1 MADEDKLLEHLKWV
15 TSELRLARRRLT
27 ELENEDAEPIAIV
40 GMACRFP
47 GGVASPEDLWELV
60 AGGVDATGT
69 FPDDRGWDLDGLY
82 DPDPDHPGTTY
93 SNRGGFLRDAGL
105 FDPTLFG
112 ISPREALAMD
122 PQQRLLLEVTWEV
135 FERAGIDAASVRG
148 SRTGVF
154 VGTAGQDYTSV
165 LRQLPEGTEGYVL
178 TGTAASVMSGR
189 LAYSFGLEGPAVTI
203 DTACSSSLV
212 ALHLAGQALRDG
224 ECSLAVAGGVTVL
237 ATPGA
242 FVEFSRQRGLAS
254 DGRCKAFSADADG
267 TGWSEGVAMLLVE
280 KLSDA
285 RRNGHPVLAV
295 IRGSAV
301 NQDGASSGLTAPNG
315 PSQQRVI
322 RQALENARLSPSD
335 VDVVEAHG
343 TGTRLGDPIEAQ
355 ALLAT
360 YGQGRSADRPLW
372 LGSLKSNIGHPQ
384 AAAGAGGVIKMV
396 MAMRHGVL
404 PPTLHVAQP
413 SPHIDWSTGAV
424 SLLDEA
430 RPWTGGDHVRRAAVS
445 SFGMSGTNAHLILE
459 QAPAPDA
466 AADEAAP
473 SRRPVV
479 APVLLSAAQPAALSA
494 QADRLARWLGDD
506 EEPRP
511 LDVAWSSVVSRSTLD
526 RRAVVLAE
534 DRAGLLAGL
543 ESLAAGAP
551 SGTVV
556 TGQAGD
562 RGPLAVL
569 FSGQGAQRAG
579 MGRELYAEFPVF
591 AAALDEACGHLD
603 RVLPR
608 PLKEVLFAAEGS
620 AEAELLDQTAFTQA
634 GLFAVEVALFRLVE
648 SFGVV
653 PDFVGGH
660 SIGEVAAAHVAG
672 VLSLQ
677 DACLLVAA
685 RGRLMQ
691 ALPDGG
697 GMLAVAADEAAV
709 VESIA
714 GLTDRV
720 GVAAVNGPASVVVS
734 GAVDALDELERA
746 WRDRGVRTR
755 RLTVSHAFHSP
766 LMEPVLERFR
776 GIVERLDFA
785 APALPIVS
793 NLTGALADADEIRTA
808 DYWVRHVREAVR
820 YADGIAAL
828 RDAGVDT
835 FLEVG
840 PQSVLTAMTADAL
853 PDDDVLTV
861 AAQRRDRPQAQALLA
876 ALAELHVHGVPVA
889 WQEWFADTGARR
901 VELPTYAF
909 QRERFWP
916 EVVPW
921 RVGDVSGAGL
931 GVAGHPLL
939 GAAVRLAGDDEV
951 VLTGRLSASTHPWLA
966 DHVVG
971 GAVVVPGTALVELAV
986 RAGDEVGASRVREL
1000 TVAAPLVLPESG
1012 AVRVQV
1018 RVGAADDSAVRS
1030 VSVYSQPEDDDDS
1043 EWTRHADGV
1052 LEPVSAD
1059 EPVVG
1064 AWPPAGA
1071 TEVDLT
1077 GWYPALAEHGL
1088 SYGPVFQGVR
1098 RAWTADGAAYAEVAL
1113 PDGAAG
1119 DAGAFGV
1126 HPALLDAALH
1136 PVALLLAAEP
1146 AGGPR
1151 VPFAFEGV
1159 QVHASGA
1166 RTLRVRLTRDGSGVR
1181 LVACDG
1187 SGAPVVSVDSLVLR
1201 EMTATATRSGAA
1213 RSLYE
1218 VAWQAEQ
1225 IDGVDDL
1232 PGWAALGRPATDAL
1246 PQVPV
1251 FADVAALAAGGAT
1264 ARQVLLTVPAGEPGV
1279 AVPEAVRTV
1288 TGGVLDVLRSWLA
1301 AEPLADTRLV
1311 VVTRGAVAAGDDDQ
1325 VTDLAAAAV
1334 WGLLRSAQSE
1344 HPGRIVLADVEGEL
1358 TPATLA
1364 VLAGAAVDPSVSGG
1378 QLAVRGERTLVPRL
1392 ARPVGD
1398 ELTPPSGPWH
1408 LAPVT
1413 PGTLD
1418 GIGPVRATP
1427 VALDAGQVRVAVR
1440 AAGVNFRDV
1449 LIGLG
1454 MYPDPAA
1461 VMGSEGAG
1469 VVVEVGPGV
1478 TDLAPGDRVMGM
1490 FELGFSPQ
1498 AVAHRQRIA
1507 KMPAGWSFTQAASV
1521 PLVFL
1526 TAYYALR
1533 DLAGLRSGESVLIHN
1548 GAGGVGMAAIQLAQ
1562 HLGATVHATAS
1573 PGKWGVLRGLGV
1585 AGERIASSRTTEF
1598 EQVFGAATGGAGV
1611 DVVLDALAGEFV
1623 DASLR
1628 LLPRGGRFVEMGKA
1642 DVRDPETVATDH
1654 PGVTYRAFDLN
1665 EAGSTRIGEMLT
1677 EILDLFARGALRPLP
1692 VRAWDVRQAR
1702 QALRYVSQARHVGK
1716 VVLRVP
1722 APADPDGTVLLTGA
1736 AGTLAGV
1743 LARHL
1748 VATGQARRL
1757 LLASRRAPGRDDAYA
1772 TLVRELTDAGADVT
1786 AVAVD
1791 VSDPAQ
1797 VTELVGGIDP
1807 AHPLTAVV
1815 HTAGVIAD
1823 ATIGSLDESALRTV
1837 LAPKVDA
1844 GWALHEA
1851 TAHLDLSAFV
1861 LFSSVAATLG
1871 SPGQGNYA
1879 AANAF
1884 LDALAQHRRQQG
1896 LPGTSLA
1903 WGMWATDSTMTVHL
1917 DGDDQQRLRR
1927 VGMSRLSPAEGAE
1940 LFDAALPAVQPVV
1953 VAARLHVTGEASG
1966 VPPLMRHLLRGG
1978 GRRRA
1983 ATDRP
1988 SAGASWRERLDGLS
2002 EADARQALVDLVCG
2016 QAATVLGHASAQAVP
2031 AARAFKDL
2039 GFDSLTSVELRNRLG
2054 AATGLRLTAT
2064 LAFDHPTPARLA
2076 EHLFAQLGRATGAG
2090 TAVRTVVTADAD
2102 EPIAIIGMACRYP
2115 GGVATPEQLW
2125 QLVSSGSDAIGGFP
2139 TDRGWDLDRLYGTD
2153 GDQAGGTVTDQGGF
2167 LYDAADFDA
2176 GFFNISPREAL
2187 AMDPQQRLLLET
2199 AWESFEYARIDP
2211 AALGGTATG
2220 VFIGAASSGYA
2231 TSGRDD
2237 LDGLE
2242 GHLLT
2247 GTAGSVASGRVA
2259 YMFGLEGPAV
2269 TVDTACSSSLVALHL
2284 AAQALRG
2291 GECDMAL
2298 AGGVALMAQPG
2309 MFSEFSRQGGLAP
2322 DGRCKAFA
2330 AGADG
2335 TGWSEGV
2342 GMLLVERLSDA
2353 RRNGHRVLAVLRG
2366 SAINQDGASNGLT
2379 APNGP
2384 SQQRVI
2390 RQALE
2395 NARLNPADVD
2405 AVEAHGTGTVLG
2417 DPIEAQAVLATYGQD
2432 RADAEPLWLGSIK
2445 SNIGHSQA
2453 AAGVAG
2459 VIKMVL
2465 AMRHGVLPPTL
2476 HVDEPSPHVDWSAGA
2491 VALLTEARPWPAVQR
2506 PRRAAVSSFGIS
2518 GTNAHTIIEQAP
2530 DEPAPATTPPAG
2542 DLPGLVGPAA
2552 VPLLVSGRS
2561 PRALGAQAARIGERL
2576 AGDAD
2581 LDLRDLGFSLAAQRA
2596 HHPYRAVV
2604 VAADRDDAAAR
2615 LAALASADG
2624 TPAGVDAA
2632 SKVVFVF
2639 PGQGSQWKGMALDL
2653 LETSPV
2659 FGQRMGECAE
2669 ELSRLVDWSLTDVLR
2684 EAPGAPPLDRVD
2696 VVQPVLFSVMVS
2708 LAQLWRSCGVVPAA
2722 VVGHS
2727 QGEIAAACAA
2737 GALTLAD
2744 AVRLVVARS
2753 RGLLAISGRGGM
2765 VSVPLPAADTEQ
2777 LIAQW
2782 RGTLSVAALNGAAAT
2797 VVSGDAASVAE
2808 LLAHCA
2814 ERDIRARA
2822 IAVDY
2827 ASHCDHVDAVRDDLV
2842 AALGTVDS
2850 RSTGVAFHSTVT
2862 GEPIDTAELDAGYW
2876 YRNLREPVRLAPVL
2890 DQLIDQGFRV
2900 FVEVSPHPVLK
2911 VVVQDA
2917 LEKATGAVD
2926 AGVVV
2931 GSLRRDENGP
2941 HQLLTGLGDL
2951 HVAGVPVDWAAV
2963 FAGSGATGVDLPT
2976 YAFQRERF
2984 WPAVDHSAGGDVS
2997 GAGLGAAG
3005 HPLLGAAVRLAGDD
3019 EVVLTGRLSVSTHPW
3034 LADHVVGGA
3043 VLAPGTALVE
3053 LVVRAG
3059 DEVGASRV
3067 RELTV
3072 AAPLVLPAAG
3082 AVRVQVRVGAADSS
3096 GVRSVAVHSQPD
3108 GDPEAEWTRHA
3119 DGVLEPAADEPEVG
3133 AWPPAGVP
3141 EVDLAGWYPALAER
3155 GLTYGPSFQGLRR
3168 LWAAGDHA
3176 YAEVALPD
3184 EATVDTDRF
3193 AVHPALL
3200 DAALH
3205 PVGLLLADRSGGP
3218 RVPFAFEGVQ
3228 VHASGARVLRVRL
3241 TRTGSRV
3248 RLVAGD
3254 ESGAPVVSVDA
3265 LALREMTASAGQD
3278 PAERALFEVT
3288 WQPERVTPARDVT
3301 GWMLLGDTEVPA
3313 DLSMPAFPT
3322 VDDLVT
3328 AISGGVVEAPRA
3340 LVLPVRAETPDA
3352 GLPDLVG
3359 TVTAQ
3364 VLDVLRSWLA
3374 AEALADTKLVVLTR
3388 GAVLAA
3394 PADALR
3400 DLAGATVWGLL
3411 RSAQSEHPG
3420 RIVLADVDGALT
3432 PAVLAVLA
3440 AVAEDPSATGGQVA
3454 VRGDEVRTPRLG
3466 RPVGPAAEELV
3477 APAGLWQVG
3486 AVSPGTLDGIGMV
3499 PATPVA
3505 LDAGQVRV
3513 AVRAAGVN
3521 FRDVLIGLGMY
3532 PDPAAVMG
3540 SEGAGV
3546 VVEVGPGVTDLAPG
3560 DRVLGMFEP
3569 AFAPE
3574 VVAARDLVAKIPDGW
3589 SFTQAASVPVV
3600 FLTAYY
3606 ALRDLAG
3613 LRSGESVL
3621 IHNGA
3626 GGVGMAAIQLARHW
3640 GATVYA
3646 TASPGKWG
3654 VLRGLGVAGERI
3666 ASSRTTEFEQT
3677 FGAATAGAGVDV
3689 VLDALAGE
3697 FVDASLRLLPRGG
3710 RFVEMGKADVRD
3722 PQTVAT
3728 EHPGVTYRAFDL
3740 NEAGHPRIGE
3750 MLTEILDLF
3759 ARGALRP
3766 LPVRAWDVRQA
3777 RQALRHISQ
3786 ARHIGKVV
3794 LRVPAPADP
3803 DGTVLLTGAGGALA
3817 RVFARH
3823 LVATGQARH
3832 LLLASRR
3839 GPEQYQNL
3847 VEELTRAG
3855 ARVTVGTADVTDPRQ
3870 VTRLLEL
3877 VDPAHPLTA
3886 VVHTAG
3892 VIADAT
3898 IGSLD
3903 ESALRTVLAPKVDAG
3918 WALHEATRH
3927 LDLSAFVL
3935 FSSVAATLGSPGQG
3949 NYAAANAFLDALAQ
3963 HRRQQGLP
3971 ATSLAWGLWATSSA
3985 MTAHLHGNDHRKAIR
4000 ATSAP
4005 LTDQQGVALF
4015 EAARQRGSAHLV
4027 LMNLPPASARPA
4039 GGTVPS
4045 LLRDL
4050 VRTSAPARRA
4060 VGRGTADTASVRDRL
4075 AMLSPAERRNHL
4087 LDLVATNVA
4096 SVLGHRS
4103 AENVDPHRAFKELG
4117 FDSLT
4122 SVELRNRLSA
4132 ATGLRLPATVAFDHP
4147 APAVLADFL
4156 DRELGGGSD
4165 AVRPAA
4171 VGTAAA
4177 LDEPIAII
4185 GMACR
4190 FPGEVQTPEQ
4200 LWQVVTAGADV
4211 ISPFP
4216 TDRGWDLDDLRASG
4230 GDDTSVPRQG
4240 GFLHDAAQFD
4250 AAFFGISPREAL
4262 AMDPQQRLLLE
4273 TSWEA
4278 FERAGIDPHAA
4289 RGSSTGVYVGLIYH
4303 DYASQAAGTTDEVD
4317 GYVGNGSAGS
4327 VASGRISYLF
4337 GLEGPAVTVDT
4348 ACSSSLVAL
4357 HLATQALRQ
4366 DECRLALA
4374 GGVSVM
4380 STPGMLTE
4388 FSRQRGLS
4396 PDGRCK
4402 AFGAGADGTGFAEGV
4417 GMLLLERLSDA
4428 QRNGHRVLA
4437 VVRGSAVNQDG
4448 ASSGLTAPNGPAQQ
4462 RVIRQALANARLNP
4476 GDVDAVEAHGT
4487 GTALGDPIEAQALLA
4502 TYGQD
4507 RPQDRPLWLGSIK
4520 SNIGHAQAAAGVA
4533 GVIKMVLAMRHG
4545 VLPPT
4550 LHADEPSPHID
4561 WTAGAVALL
4570 TGTRSW
4576 PAVDRPRRAAVS
4588 SFGISGTNAHTI
4600 IEQAPEF
4607 VPPPAGPPATS
4618 PVDLVA
4624 CVLSARD
4631 DAALREQARRLRGLL
4646 DDEPDLTLADVAHAL
4661 ATRRTAFEHRVVLLA
4676 RDRED
4681 LLTALDAVA
4690 DDQPSA
4696 AVVHGVAR
4704 GGRTAI
4710 LFSGQGAQRPGM
4722 GRELYDAHPAF
4733 AAALDEVCGHLD
4745 RHLPRPLREVL
4756 FAEAGTPEAELL
4768 DQTVFTQAGLF
4779 AVEVALFRLVES
4791 FGVRADLVAGHS
4803 IGEVAAA
4810 HVAGL
4815 FSLADACAL
4824 VGARGRLMQALPQGG
4839 GMLAVGTDEQ
4849 AVVESLAGLTDRLGV
4864 AAVNTPTAVVVSGE
4878 VGALNE
4884 VERTWQDRGVRTRRL
4899 NVSHAFHSP
4908 LMEPMLREF
4917 RQVLDTLTF
4926 CWPTLPIVSNL
4937 TGEIADPD
4945 EIGTPD
4951 YWVRHVRETVRF
4963 ADGVASL
4970 RTRNVRVFLELGPD
4984 AVLAGMV
4991 RGCLPDDGDT
5001 LPAAVVASL
5010 RPGRPEP
5017 VSLMNALAELHV
5029 HGVPVTWTDLLP
5041 GTATRPV
5048 DLPTYPFQRQR
5059 FWPAVGRLR
5068 AGDVSGAGLGVAGHG
5083 LLGAAVDL
5091 AGDDEVVLT
5100 GRLSLATHPWL
5111 ADHVVSG
5118 VPLVPGTALV
5128 ELAVRAG
5135 DEAGMSRLRDLAVLT
5150 PLVLPDAG
5158 AVRIQVR
5165 VSAGEASQRPVAVY
5179 SRPDDDPEAGWLQ
5192 HAEGVLEPATADEPR
5207 TGTWPPAGATEVDL
5221 AGWYPALVERGL
5233 AYGPVF
5239 QGLRRAWV
5247 GDGEVFAEVVL
5258 PDDAVAGIDRF
5269 GVHPALLD
5277 AALHPV
5283 ALLLG
5288 EEPGGP
5294 RVPFAFEGVQVH
5306 ASGATVLRVRLSR
5319 SAAGVRLVAC
5329 DEVGAP
5335 VVSVDS
5341 LVLRELADTATAGVA
5356 SRSMFEVVWQA
5367 EETEPVDD
5375 VSGWAVLGGPAL
5387 PGVPGGPSAE
5397 TIRQLL
5403 AAIDTG
5409 TTPPRRLLFT
5419 PTGPDAGDVDTAQRA
5434 RAMTA
5439 DVLGLVQAWLA
5450 ADVLAESK
5458 LVVVTRRAVS
5468 VGDEDQVTDPAAA
5481 AVWGLLRSAQ
5491 SEHPGRIV
5499 LADVD
5504 RGVNPNVLGTLT
5516 RYAADPTGG
5525 QVAVRGGE
5533 VFVPRLVRA
5542 VVPASAQAPA
5552 VGDGVVLV
5560 TGGTGALGALVAEHL
5575 VSVHGVRSLVLVS
5588 RRGPEAEG
5596 ASELTGRLTALGADV
5611 RIVACDVTDRDQVF
5625 GLVAEIGAEG
5635 RLAGVVHTA
5644 GVLDDGVVEGLTA
5657 ERLAGVLA
5665 PKVSA
5670 GWFLHEATASLAPDL
5685 DLFVVF
5691 SSVAGVLGS
5700 PGQSAYAAANAF
5712 LDGLAVWRRKSGLPA
5727 VSLAWGMWDTAG
5739 MAASIGGVERA
5750 RSARAGLRGMNA
5762 RTGLEL
5768 FDAALGADRPA
5779 LVPAVIDVPALR
5791 AAASGGMV
5799 PPMLRVLIGTANT
5812 RRQAGKGGDGW
5823 ADRLARLS
5831 EENGLAEVDQLVR
5844 GLVAQVLGH
5853 GGAEAVPADRAFR
5866 ELGFDSLTAVELRNR
5881 VNGATGLR
5889 LASTLVFD
5897 YPTPQALT
5905 AHVYAEL
5912 VGERLAAVVSDE
5924 PAAGDADEPIA
5935 IVGMA
5940 CRYPGGVQSPE
5951 QLWKLVSTGGE
5962 GVGEF
5967 PADRGWDLDTLFHPD
5982 PDHPG
5987 TSYTRHGGFLYDAGA
6002 FDPAFF
6008 GISPREALAMDPQ
6021 QRLLL
6026 EASWETFES
6035 AGLDPSRLRGS
6046 RTGVFAG
6053 VMYHDYATRLME
6065 LAGEVEGYVGTGNS
6079 GSVLS
6084 GRVAYTFGLEG
6095 PAVSVDTACSSSLVA
6110 LHLAVQA
6117 LRSGECDLALA
6128 GGVTV
6133 MATPGTFIEFSRQR
6147 GLSQDGRCRSF
6158 AASADGTG
6166 WSEGV
6171 GVLLVQRLSDAQR
6184 EGRRIYAVVRGTA
6197 VNQDGASNGLT
6208 APNGPSQQRVI
6219 RQALANARLTPA
6231 DVDAVEA
6238 HGTGTTLGDP
6248 IEAQALLAT
6257 YGQERPQDRPLLLGS
6272 VKSNIGHTQ
6281 AAAGVAGVIKMVL
6294 AMRHGVVPSTLH
6306 VDEPSPHVDWS
6317 AGAVALTT
6325 EATPWPAVDRPRRA
6339 AVSSFGISGTNAH
6352 VIIEQPPAELVEGEI
6367 VAGNVPPLVPVLL
6380 SARDA
6385 ASLAAQADRWASSLA
6400 ADGGVRP
6407 LDVAWSSVVSRS
6419 MLEHRAVVA
6428 GTGRDELLAG
6438 LAALAAGEPSGG
6450 VFVGPGGPR
6459 GQLALVFSGQGAQR
6473 AGMGRELSEA
6483 FPVFAAALDE
6493 VCGHLDPLLPGALR
6507 EVLFAE
6513 AGTEEAQLLDQ
6524 TVFTQAGLFA
6534 VEVAL
6539 FRLVESFGIV
6549 PDMVAGH
6556 SIGEVTAAYVAGV
6569 LSLADACQL
6578 VAARGR
6584 LMQALPAG
6592 GGMLAVAA
6600 AEDAV
6605 TESIA
6610 GLTDK
6615 VGVAA
6620 VNGPTSIVVSG
6631 AVEALD
6637 EIERDWR
6644 ERGVRTRRLA
6654 VSHAFHSPL
6663 MEPMLAEFRAVLD
6676 GLTFAAPALPVV
6688 SNVTG
6693 ALADADEIRT
6703 ADYWVRHV
6711 REAVRYAD
6719 GVTALRTAGVDT
6731 FLEIGPQSVLTA
6743 MAADILPDDEDVL
6756 SVAAQRRDRSQAQ
6769 ALLGALAELHVHGV
6783 PVTWQEWF
6791 TDSGPR
6797 RVDLPTYTFQHQRYW
6812 PEPANRPRT
6821 RTTDSVDADFW
6832 AAVEQGDLS
6841 ALATQFGDDGA
6852 ALDAL
6857 TPALPVL
6864 STWHRARTRRAV
6876 VDAWSYR
6883 VGWKRTDITAE
6894 PARPGVWLLVTA
6906 EDDLTD
6912 GTRAE
6917 AVTKALAEVG
6927 ADVVRLTV
6935 DPVGTDRAELAH
6947 RLADALADGPV
6958 IGVLSLLGLR
6968 DQPHP
6973 AHPAV
6978 PVGTAAT
6985 LLLLQALHDAG
6996 ATTRLWCLTQGAVS
7010 TGDGDAVHGVAQ
7022 SGLWGLGLVA
7032 GLEHP
7037 QLWGGLVDLPEQV
7050 DATAWDRVARVVT
7063 GAGDED
7069 QLAVRPAGVFV
7080 RRLVRA
7086 APAAPD
7092 TAERWRPSGTVL
7104 VTGGTGAL
7112 GAHVARWA
7120 AANGAAHVVLTSRRG
7135 ERAPG
7140 ATELRDELTALGV
7153 RASVVACDV
7162 ADRDQVAALLA
7173 RLDEDPAPLTAVVH
7187 AAGAG
7192 EPGLIADT
7200 DLAAFAGVLDGKVAG
7215 AVHLD
7220 ALLADRP
7227 LDAFVLFAS
7236 IAGVWGSGGQSAYAA
7251 GNAFLDALA
7260 EQRRGRGVPATSVA
7274 WGPWADGGMA
7284 TGEAQQLLARRGLT
7298 AMAPADA
7305 VHAMRYAVGLPRA
7318 ALTVVDVDW
7327 AVFAPAYASARPRP
7341 LLDDIAEA
7349 REALHAQAGQQ
7360 QPGGAVDALREHLL
7374 TLPRPERVRHLVD
7387 LVRTHASAVLG
7398 HSGTDRVKPQRAFKE
7413 LGFDSLTAVEL
7424 RNRLTG
7430 ATGLSLPA
7438 TLVFD
7443 YPNPAVLAENLLDGL
7458 LPEGAQADGGDPA
7471 EAAVR
7476 QALAAIPLT
7485 RLREA
7490 GLLDLLLNLAD
7501 ADGGDGDESTDE
7513 DLDLDD
7519 LDTDALVRLA
7529 LDGTDS

>member
-47 GGVASPEDLWELV
+47 GGVASPEDLWDLV

-135 FERAGIDAASVRG
+135 FERAGIDAESVRG

-360 YGQGRSADRPLW
+360 YGRGRAADRPLW

-413 SPHIDWSTGAV
+413 SPHIDWSAGAV

-459 QAPAPDA
+459 QAPTSDPDA
-466 AADEAAP
+466 AEAAP

-494 QADRLARWLGDD
+494 QAGRWARWWGED
-506 EEPRP
+506 EQSRP

-543 ESLAAGAP
+543 EALAVGAS

-562 RGPLAVL
+562 PGPLAVL

-579 MGRELYAEFPVF
+579 MGRELYETFPVF
-591 AAALDEACGHLD
+591 AATLDEACGHLD

-608 PLKEVLFAAEGS
+608 PLREVLFAAEGS

-653 PDFVGGH
+653 PDFVAGH
-660 SIGEVAAAHVAG
+660 SIGEIAAAHVAG

-691 ALPDGG
+691 DLPAGG
-697 GMLAVAADEAAV
+697 GMLAVAADEVAV
-709 VESIA
+709 AESIA

-720 GVAAVNGPASVVVS
+720 GIAAVNGPTSVVVS
-734 GAVDALDELERA
+734 GAVDALDDIERV
-746 WRDRGVRTR
+746 WRERGVRTR

-776 GIVERLDFA
+776 GIVTRLTFA
-785 APALPIVS
+785 APVLPIVS
-793 NLTGALADADEIRTA
+793 NLTGTLADSEEIRTPE
-808 DYWVRHVREAVR
+808 YWVRHVREAVR

-835 FLEVG
+835 FLEIG
-840 PQSVLTAMTADAL
+840 PQSVLTAMAADIL
-853 PDDDVLTV
+853 PDGDVLTV
-861 AAQRRDRPQAQALLA
+861 AAQRRDRPETHGLLT
-876 ALAELHVHGVPVA
+876 ALAELHVHGVPVN
-889 WQEWFADTGARR
+889 WQQWFTDTGARR
-901 VELPTYAF
+901 IDLPTYAF

-939 GAAVRLAGDDEV
+939 GVAVRLAGDDEV
-951 VLTGRLSASTHPWLA
+951 VLTGRLSVSTHPWLA

-1018 RVGAADDSAVRS
+1018 RVGAADGAGVRS
-1030 VSVYSQPEDDDDS
+1030 VSVYSQPEEDGDT
-1043 EWTRHADGV
+1043 EWVRHADGV
-1052 LEPVSAD
+1052 LEPMSAD
-1059 EPVVG
+1059 EPGVG

-1098 RAWTADGAAYAEVAL
+1098 RAWTADGEAYAEVAL

-1119 DAGAFGV
+1119 DATAFGV

-1136 PVALLLAAEP
+1136 PVALLLAAE
-1146 AGGPR
+1146 ATSGPR

-1201 EMTATATRSGAA
+1201 EMTAVATQGAAA
-1213 RSLYE
+1213 RSMFE
-1218 VAWQAEQ
+1218 VAWQADR
-1225 IDGVDDL
+1225 IGGVDDL
-1232 PGWAALGRPATDAL
+1232 PGWVALGLPAPAALPELPA
-1246 PQVPV
+1246 
-1251 FADVAALAAGGAT
+1251 FADVAALAASGAP
-1264 ARQVLLTVPAGEPGV
+1264 ARQVLLTVPAGGPGV
-1279 AVPEAVRTV
+1279 AVPDAVLSV
-1288 TGGVLDVLRSWLA
+1288 TNGVLEVLRSWLA
-1301 AEPLADTRLV
+1301 AEALADAKLV

-1358 TPATLA
+1358 DRATLA

-1378 QLAVRGERTLVPRL
+1378 QLAVRGDRTLVPRL
-1392 ARPVGD
+1392 VRPAGD
-1398 ELTPPSGPWH
+1398 ELTPPSSGPWH
-1408 LAPVT
+1408 LASVT

-1418 GIGPVRATP
+1418 GIGLVRAVP
-1427 VALDAGQVRVAVR
+1427 GVLDAGQVRVAVR

-1449 LIGLG
+1449 LIALG

-1478 TDLAPGDRVMGM
+1478 TDLVPGDRVMGM

-1498 AVAHRQRIA
+1498 AVADRARIA
-1507 KMPAGWSFTQAASV
+1507 KMPAGWSFAQAASV
-1521 PLVFL
+1521 PVVFL
-1526 TAYYALR
+1526 TAFYALR

-1548 GAGGVGMAAIQLAQ
+1548 GAGGVGMAAIQLAH

-1585 AGERIASSRTTEF
+1585 ADERIASSRSTEF
-1598 EQVFGAATGGAGV
+1598 EQAFGSVTGGAGV

-1642 DVRDPETVATDH
+1642 DVRDPEVVAARH
-1654 PGVTYRAFDLN
+1654 PGVAYRAFDLN
-1665 EAGSTRIGEMLT
+1665 EAGSIRIGEMLT
-1677 EILDLFARGALRPLP
+1677 EVLALFEQGALRPLP
-1692 VRAWDVRQAR
+1692 VRSWDVRQAR
-1702 QALRYVSQARHVGK
+1702 QALRHISQARHVGK

-1722 APADPDGTVLLTGA
+1722 APVDPDGTVLVTGA
-1736 AGTLAGV
+1736 SGTLAGV
-1743 LARHL
+1743 VARHL
-1748 VATGQARRL
+1748 VATGQARHL
-1757 LLASRRAPGRDDAYA
+1757 LLASRRHPGDDYA
-1772 TLVRELTDAGADVT
+1772 VLVRELTDAGADVT

-1797 VTELVGGIDP
+1797 VTELIAGVDP

-1815 HTAGVIAD
+1815 HTAGAIAD
-1823 ATIGSLDESALRTV
+1823 ATIGSLDEQALRTV
-1837 LAPKVDA
+1837 MAPKVDA

-1851 TAHLDLSAFV
+1851 TRHLDLAAFV
-1861 LFSSVAATLG
+1861 VFSSVAATLG

-1884 LDALAQHRRQQG
+1884 LDALAAYRRQQG
-1896 LPGTSLA
+1896 LPATSIA
-1903 WGMWATDSTMTVHL
+1903 WGMWATASAMTAHL

-1927 VGMSRLSPAEGAE
+1927 VGMSGLSPAEGAE
-1940 LFDAALPAVQPVV
+1940 LLDAALPAVPPVV
-1953 VAARLHVTGEASG
+1953 VAARLQLTGEASQ
-1966 VPPLMRHLLRGG
+1966 VPPLMRHLLRAA
-1978 GRRRA
+1978 GRRRT
-1983 ATDRP
+1983 ATDQQTT
-1988 SAGASWRERLDGLS
+1988 GASWRDRLGGLS

-2016 QAATVLGHASAQAVP
+2016 QAATVLGHASAQTVP

-2054 AATGLRLTAT
+2054 AATGLRLSAT

-2076 EHLFAQLGRATGAG
+2076 DHLFQQLGHTTGAG
-2090 TAVRTVVTADAD
+2090 PTVRTAVTADAD

-2115 GGVATPEQLW
+2115 GGIATPEQLW
-2125 QLVSSGSDAIGGFP
+2125 QLVTSGSDAIGGFP
-2139 TDRGWDLDRLYGTD
+2139 TDRGWDLERLYATD
-2153 GDQAGGTVTDQGGF
+2153 GDKAGGTVTDQGGF
-2167 LYDAADFDA
+2167 LYDASAFDA
-2176 GFFNISPREAL
+2176 GFFNVSPREAL

-2211 AALGGTATG
+2211 TGLGGTATG

-2237 LDGLE
+2237 LEGLE

-2259 YMFGLEGPAV
+2259 YTFGLEGPAV

-2291 GECDMAL
+2291 GECDLAL

-2353 RRNGHRVLAVLRG
+2353 RRNGHRVLAVVRG
-2366 SAINQDGASNGLT
+2366 SAVNQDGASNGLT

-2390 RQALE
+2390 RQALA
-2395 NARLNPADVD
+2395 NARLTPADVD
-2405 AVEAHGTGTVLG
+2405 AVEAHGTGTTLG

-2432 RADAEPLWLGSIK
+2432 RNGGDPLWLGSIK
-2445 SNIGHSQA
+2445 SNIGHAQA

-2459 VIKMVL
+2459 VIKMVQ
-2465 AMRHGVLPPTL
+2465 AMRHGLLPSTL

-2491 VALLTEARPWPAVQR
+2491 VALLTEARAWPAVDR

-2530 DEPAPATTPPAG
+2530 DESAPATPPPAG
-2542 DLPGLVGPAA
+2542 DLPGLVGPTA

-2561 PRALGAQAARIGERL
+2561 PRALRAQAARLGERL

-2581 LDLRDLGFSLAAQRA
+2581 LDLCDLGLSLATERA
-2596 HHPYRAVV
+2596 HHPYRAVA
-2604 VAADRDDAAAR
+2604 VAADRDDAVTR
-2615 LAALASADG
+2615 LAALASGDSSPASADA
-2624 TPAGVDAA
+2624 TP
-2632 SKVVFVF
+2632 KVVFVF
-2639 PGQGSQWKGMALDL
+2639 PGQGSQWAGMALDL
-2653 LETSPV
+2653 LDTSPV
-2659 FGQRMGECAE
+2659 FRQRMAECAE
-2669 ELSRLVDWSLTDVLR
+2669 ELSGLVDWSLEDVLR

-2708 LAQLWRSCGVVPAA
+2708 LARLWTSCGIEPAA

-2753 RGLLAISGRGGM
+2753 RGLLAISGHGGM

-2777 LIAQW
+2777 LIAPWQ
-2782 RGTLSVAALNGAAAT
+2782 GTLSVAALNGAAVT
-2797 VVSGDAASVAE
+2797 VVSGDSASVAE

-2814 ERDIRARA
+2814 ERDLRARA

-2827 ASHCDHVDAVRDDLV
+2827 ASHCGHVDAVRDDLT

-2850 RSTGVAFHSTVT
+2850 RSTAVAFHSTVT
-2862 GEPIDTAELDAGYW
+2862 GEPIDTAELDADYW
-2876 YRNLREPVRLAPVL
+2876 YRNLRETVRLAPVV
-2890 DQLIDQGFRV
+2890 DRLIDQGFRV

-2917 LEKATGAVD
+2917 LEKATGALD
-2926 AGVVV
+2926 AGIVV
-2931 GSLRRDENGP
+2931 GSLRRDESGP
-2941 HQLLTGLGDL
+2941 RQLLTGLGEL
-2951 HVAGVPVDWAAV
+2951 HAAGVTVDWARV
-2963 FAGSGATGVDLPT
+2963 FAGSGAAPVDLPT

-2984 WPAVDHSAGGDVS
+2984 WPAVDRSVVGDVS
-2997 GAGLGAAG
+2997 GAGLGVAG
-3005 HPLLGAAVRLAGDD
+3005 HGLLGAAVQLAGDD

-3034 LADHVVGGA
+3034 LADHAVGGA
-3043 VLAPGTALVE
+3043 VMLPGTALVE
-3053 LVVRAG
+3053 LAVRAG

-3067 RELTV
+3067 RELTM
-3072 AAPLVLPAAG
+3072 AAPLVLPESG
-3082 AVRVQVRVGAADSS
+3082 AVRVQVRVGAAD
-3096 GVRSVAVHSQPD
+3096 GADARSVAVHSQPD
-3108 GDPEAEWTRHA
+3108 GDPEAEWVRHA
-3119 DGVLEPAADEPEVG
+3119 DGVLEQAADEPEVG
-3133 AWPPAGVP
+3133 PWPPVGAS

-3155 GLTYGPSFQGLRR
+3155 GLSYGPAFQGLRR
-3168 LWAAGDHA
+3168 LWTVGDEA

-3184 EATVDTDRF
+3184 ETTADTAGF

-3205 PVGLLLADRSGGP
+3205 PVGLLLTERSNGP

-3228 VHASGARVLRVRL
+3228 VHASGARALRVRL

-3248 RLVAGD
+3248 RLVAAD
-3254 ESGAPVVSVDA
+3254 ESGTAVVSVES
-3265 LALREMTASAGQD
+3265 LALREMTDTARPD
-3278 PAERALFEVT
+3278 TAERSLFEVT
-3288 WQPERVTPARDVT
+3288 WQPERVTPAQDLS
-3301 GWMLLGDTEVPA
+3301 GWVLLGDTDAPA
-3313 DLSMPAFPT
+3313 GLPTPVFPT
-3322 VDDLVT
+3322 VGDLVGAVSAGT
-3328 AISGGVVEAPRA
+3328 VETPRA
-3340 LVLPVRAETPDA
+3340 LVLAVRPDTPDA
-3352 GLPDLVG
+3352 ELPDLVRA
-3359 TVTAQ
+3359 TTAR
-3364 VLDVLRSWLA
+3364 VLDVLHSWLD

-3388 GAVLAA
+3388 GAVVAT
-3394 PADALR
+3394 PADSLR
-3400 DLAGATVWGLL
+3400 DLAGAAVWGLL

-3420 RIVLADVDGALT
+3420 RIVLADVEGELT
-3432 PAVLAVLA
+3432 PATLAVLA
-3440 AVAEDPSATGGQVA
+3440 GIAGEPAATGGQVA
-3454 VRGDEVRTPRLG
+3454 LRGDEVRTPRLS
-3466 RPVGPAAEELV
+3466 RPTGPVADELV
-3477 APAGLWQVG
+3477 PPAGLWRVG
-3486 AVSPGTLDGIGMV
+3486 AVAPGTLDGIGLVRAV
-3499 PATPVA
+3499 PGV

-3521 FRDVLIGLGMY
+3521 FRDVLIALGMY

-3546 VVEVGPGVTDLAPG
+3546 VVEVGPGVTDLVPG
-3560 DRVLGMFEP
+3560 DRVMGMFEP

-3574 VVAARDLVAKIPDGW
+3574 VIATRDLVAKIPTGW
-3589 SFTQAASVPVV
+3589 SFAQAASVPVV
-3600 FLTAYY
+3600 FLTAFY

-3640 GATVYA
+3640 GATVFA
-3646 TASPGKWG
+3646 TASPGKWD
-3654 VLRGLGVAGERI
+3654 VLRGLGVADERI
-3666 ASSRTTEFEQT
+3666 ASSRSTEFEQAFDSVT
-3677 FGAATAGAGVDV
+3677 GGAGVDV

-3722 PQTVAT
+3722 PEVVAAR
-3728 EHPGVTYRAFDL
+3728 HPGVAYRAFDL
-3740 NEAGHPRIGE
+3740 NEAGHRRIGE
-3750 MLTEILDLF
+3750 MLTEVLALF
-3759 ARGALRP
+3759 EQGALRP
-3766 LPVRAWDVRQA
+3766 LPVRSWDVRQA

-3786 ARHIGKVV
+3786 ARHVGKVV
-3794 LRVPAPADP
+3794 LRVPAPVEP
-3803 DGTVLLTGAGGALA
+3803 DGTVLVTGAGGALA
-3817 RVFARH
+3817 GVFARH

-3832 LLLASRR
+3832 LLMASRR
-3839 GPEQYQNL
+3839 GPEQYQDL
-3847 VEELTRAG
+3847 IDELTREG
-3855 ARVTVGTADVTDPRQ
+3855 ARVTVGTADVADPAQ
-3870 VTRLLEL
+3870 VARLLEL

-3892 VIADAT
+3892 AIADAT

-3903 ESALRTVLAPKVDAG
+3903 EQALRTVMAPKVDAG

-3927 LDLSAFVL
+3927 LDLAAFVM

-3949 NYAAANAFLDALAQ
+3949 NYAAANAFLDALAR

-3985 MTAHLHGNDHRKAIR
+3985 MTAHLGGNEHRKAIR

-4005 LTDQQGVALF
+4005 LTDQQGVALY
-4015 EAARQRGSAHLV
+4015 ELARQRGTAHLV
-4027 LMNLPPASARPA
+4027 LMNLPPAASRPA

-4050 VRTSAPARRA
+4050 IRTSAPARRT
-4060 VGRGTADTASVRDRL
+4060 VGRGPADAASVRDRL
-4075 AMLSPAERRNHL
+4075 AMLSPTERRGHL

-4096 SVLGHRS
+4096 AVLGHRS
-4103 AENVDPHRAFKELG
+4103 AENVDAHRAFKELG

-4132 ATGLRLPATVAFDHP
+4132 ATGLRLPATVAFDYP
-4147 APAVLADFL
+4147 APMVLAEFL
-4156 DRELGGGSD
+4156 DQELGGGT
-4165 AVRPAA
+4165 AVARPAA

-4200 LWQVVTAGADV
+4200 LWDLVTAGADV

-4216 TDRGWDLDDLRASG
+4216 TDRGWDLNDLRADG
-4230 GDDTSVPRQG
+4230 EDNPSVPRQG
-4240 GFLHDAAQFD
+4240 GFIHDAAQFD

-4262 AMDPQQRLLLE
+4262 AMDPQQRMLLE

-4278 FERAGIDPHAA
+4278 FERAGIDPHSA

-4303 DYASQAAGTTDEVD
+4303 DYASQAAGTTDELE

-4396 PDGRCK
+4396 SDGRCK
-4402 AFGAGADGTGFAEGV
+4402 AFGAGADGTGFAEGA

-4437 VVRGSAVNQDG
+4437 VVRGSAINQDG
-4448 ASSGLTAPNGPAQQ
+4448 ASSGLTAPNGPSQQ
-4462 RVIRQALANARLNP
+4462 RVIRQALANARLTP
-4476 GDVDAVEAHGT
+4476 ADVDAVEAHGT

-4502 TYGQD
+4502 TYGKD
-4507 RPQDRPLWLGSIK
+4507 RPWDRPLWLGSIK

-4533 GVIKMVLAMRHG
+4533 GVIKMVQAMRHG
-4545 VLPPT
+4545 LLPST
-4550 LHADEPSPHID
+4550 LHADEPSPHVD
-4561 WTAGAVALL
+4561 WASGAVALL
-4570 TGTRSW
+4570 TEAQPW

-4600 IEQAPEF
+4600 IEQAPEYA
-4607 VPPPAGPPATS
+4607 PPPVEAPTGTAPG
-4618 PVDLVA
+4618 DLVA

-4631 DAALREQARRLRGLL
+4631 DNALREQARRLRTLVV
-4646 DDEPDLTLADVAHAL
+4646 DEPDLTVADVARAL
-4661 ATRRTAFEHRVVLLA
+4661 ATSRSTFEHRAVLLP
-4676 RDRED
+4676 RDRD
-4681 LLTALDAVA
+4681 GLLAALDAVA

-4704 GGRTAI
+4704 GGRTAV
-4710 LFSGQGAQRPGM
+4710 LFSGQGAQRAGM
-4722 GRELYDAHPAF
+4722 GRELYAEFPVF

-4745 RHLPRPLREVL
+4745 PLLPRPLREVM
-4756 FAEAGTPEAELL
+4756 FAEAGTEEAGLL

-4791 FGVRADLVAGHS
+4791 FGLVPDVVAGHS

-4824 VGARGRLMQALPQGG
+4824 VAARGRLMQALPPGG
-4839 GMLAVGTDEQ
+4839 GMLAVGADEP
-4849 AVVESLAGLTDRLGV
+4849 AVVESLAGHTGRVGV
-4864 AAVNTPTAVVVSGE
+4864 AAVNAPTAVVVSGD
-4878 VGALNE
+4878 GQALDE
-4884 VERTWQDRGVRTRRL
+4884 LERTWQERGVRTRRL
-4899 NVSHAFHSP
+4899 TVSHAFHSP
-4908 LMEPMLREF
+4908 LMEPMLPEF
-4917 RQVLDTLTF
+4917 RRVLDGLTF
-4926 CWPTLPIVSNL
+4926 HWPTLPIVSNL
-4937 TGEIADPD
+4937 TGEVADPD

-4970 RTRNVRVFLELGPD
+4970 RGRNVRAFLELGPD

-4991 RGCLPDDGDT
+4991 RDCLPDEAT
-5001 LPAAVVASL
+5001 TPSAAVVATL

-5029 HGVPVTWTDLLP
+5029 HGVPVTWTALLP
-5041 GTATRPV
+5041 GTVTRPV

-5059 FWPAVGRLR
+5059 YWPAVGRLR

-5100 GRLSLATHPWL
+5100 GRLSLATHGWL
-5111 ADHVVSG
+5111 AEHVVSG
-5118 VPLVPGTALV
+5118 LTLVPGTALV

-5135 DEAGMSRLRDLAVLT
+5135 DEVGLPRLRDLTVLV
-5150 PLVLPDAG
+5150 PLVLPEAG
-5158 AVRIQVR
+5158 GVRIQVR
-5165 VSAGEASQRPVAVY
+5165 VSASDSPQRPVAVY
-5179 SRPDDDPEAGWLQ
+5179 SRPDDDPEAGWTR
-5192 HAEGVLEPATADEPR
+5192 HAEGVLESPTADEPR
-5207 TGTWPPAGATEVDL
+5207 TGAWPPAGAAEVDL
-5221 AGWYPALVERGL
+5221 AGWYPALAERGL
-5233 AYGPVF
+5233 SYGPAF
-5239 QGLRRAWV
+5239 QGLRRVWT
-5247 GDGEVFAEVVL
+5247 GGGEVFAEVIL
-5258 PDDAVAGIDRF
+5258 PEDVAMEAARF

-5283 ALLLG
+5283 GLLLG
-5288 EEPGGP
+5288 AESGGP
-5294 RVPFAFEGVQVH
+5294 RVPFVFEGVQVH
-5306 ASGATVLRVRLSR
+5306 ATGAGVLRVRLTR
-5319 SAAGVRLVAC
+5319 SGSGARLVAC

-5341 LVLRELADTATAGVA
+5341 LVLRELTGEVA
-5356 SRSMFEVVWQA
+5356 PSGAARSLFEVAWQTV
-5367 EETEPVDD
+5367 EVEPVDD

-5387 PGVPGGPSAE
+5387 PGIPGGSSAE
-5397 TIRQLL
+5397 TITQLL

-5409 TTPPRRLLFT
+5409 TAPPRLLLFA
-5419 PTGPDAGDVDTAQRA
+5419 PTGLDTDDVDQAEQA

-5439 DVLGLVQAWLA
+5439 DVLGLVQAWLK
-5450 ADVLAESK
+5450 ADALADSK
-5458 LVVVTRRAVS
+5458 LVVMTRRAVS
-5468 VGDEDQVTDPAAA
+5468 VGDEDEVVDLAGA

-5491 SEHPGRIV
+5491 SEHPARIV

-5504 RGVNPNVLGTLT
+5504 RGVNPSVLGTLA
-5516 RYAADPTGG
+5516 RFAGDPAGG
-5525 QVAVRGGE
+5525 QLAIRAGE

-5542 VVPASAQAPA
+5542 VAPMPA
-5552 VGDGVVLV
+5552 DGPVLGEGTVLV

-5575 VSVHGVRSLVLVS
+5575 VSSGGVRSLVLAS
-5588 RRGPEAEG
+5588 RRGAAGAE
-5596 ASELTGRLTALGADV
+5596 ELSARLTALGATV
-5611 RIVACDVTDRDQVF
+5611 RVAACDVTDRDQVF
-5625 GLVAEIGAEG
+5625 DLVGEISAGG
-5635 RLAGVVHTA
+5635 RLAGVVHAA
-5644 GVLDDGVVEGLTA
+5644 GVLDDGVIERLSA
-5657 ERLAGVLA
+5657 ERLTGVLG

-5670 GWFLHEATASLAPDL
+5670 GWWLHEATADLGL
-5685 DLFVVF
+5685 DLFAVF

-5700 PGQSAYAAANAF
+5700 PGQSAYAAGNAF
-5712 LDGLAVWRRKSGLPA
+5712 LDGLAVYRRQRGLPA

-5739 MAASIGGVERA
+5739 MAASIGGTDRA
-5750 RSARAGLRGMNA
+5750 RSARVGLRAMNV

-5791 AAASGGMV
+5791 TAASGGVV
-5799 PPMLRVLIGTANT
+5799 PPMLRVLVGTATN
-5812 RRQAGKGGDGW
+5812 RRRAGQGGDGW
-5823 ADRLARLS
+5823 ADRLAGLS
-5831 EENGLAEVDQLVR
+5831 EQDGLAQVDQLVR

-5889 LASTLVFD
+5889 LTSTLVFD
-5897 YPTPQALT
+5897 YPSPQVLA
-5905 AHVYAEL
+5905 AHVYQEL
-5912 VGERLAAVVSDE
+5912 LGERLAVVASDE
-5924 PAAGDADEPIA
+5924 STTGDADEPIA

-5940 CRYPGGVQSPE
+5940 CRYPGGVESPD

-5962 GVGEF
+5962 GIGEF
-5967 PADRGWDLDTLFHPD
+5967 PADRGWDLESLFHPD

-5987 TSYTRHGGFLYDAGA
+5987 TSYTRHGGFLYGAGA
-6002 FDPAFF
+6002 FDAGFF

-6026 EASWETFES
+6026 ETSWETFES
-6035 AGLDPSRLRGS
+6035 AGLDPQRLRGS

-6065 LAGEVEGYVGTGNS
+6065 LADEVEGYVGTGNS

-6147 GLSQDGRCRSF
+6147 GLSQDGRCKSF
-6158 AASADGTG
+6158 AAGADGTG

-6184 EGRRIYAVVRGTA
+6184 EGRRVLAVVRGSA

-6219 RQALANARLTPA
+6219 RQALANARLTTA

-6238 HGTGTTLGDP
+6238 HGTGTILGDP

-6257 YGQERPQDRPLLLGS
+6257 YGQDRQGREPLWLGS

-6281 AAAGVAGVIKMVL
+6281 AAAGVAGVIKMIM
-6294 AMRHGVVPSTLH
+6294 AMRHGLVPATLH
-6306 VDEPSPHVDWS
+6306 LDEPTPHVDWS
-6317 AGAVALTT
+6317 AGAISLLT
-6325 EATPWPAVDRPRRA
+6325 EARPWPTVDRPRRA

-6367 VAGNVPPLVPVLL
+6367 AAGNVPPAVPVLL
-6380 SARDA
+6380 SARDGA
-6385 ASLAAQADRWASSLA
+6385 GLVAQAERWAAWLSR
-6400 ADGGVRP
+6400 DEGVRP

-6419 MLEHRAVVA
+6419 ALEHRVVV
-6428 GTGRDELLAG
+6428 TGASRDDLVAALTALAG
-6438 LAALAAGEPSGG
+6438 GDPVGTVVSGAAAQ
-6450 VFVGPGGPR
+6450 R
-6459 GQLALVFSGQGAQR
+6459 GQLALLFSGQGAQR

-6483 FPVFAAALDE
+6483 FPVFAAALSE
-6493 VCGHLDPLLPGALR
+6493 VCAQLDPLLPGALR

-6513 AGTEEAQLLDQ
+6513 AGTQDAGLLDQ

-6539 FRLVESFGIV
+6539 FRLVESFGVV
-6549 PDMVAGH
+6549 PDVVAGH

-6600 AEDAV
+6600 DEETVA
-6605 TESIA
+6605 ESIA
-6610 GLTDK
+6610 GLTDR
-6615 VGVAA
+6615 VGIAA
-6620 VNGPTSIVVSG
+6620 VNGPSSVVVSG
-6631 AVEALD
+6631 AVDALD
-6637 EIERDWR
+6637 EVERVWR
-6644 ERGVRTRRLA
+6644 DRGARTRRLT

-6663 MEPMLAEFRAVLD
+6663 MEPMLAEFRTVLD
-6676 GLTFAAPALPVV
+6676 GLTFSAPLLPVV

-6719 GVTALRTAGVDT
+6719 GVTALRAAGVDV
-6731 FLEIGPQSVLTA
+6731 FVEVGPQSVLTA
-6743 MAADILPDDEDVL
+6743 MAADILPDGDGIL
-6756 SVAAQRRDRSQAQ
+6756 TVAVQRRDRSEAYG
-6769 ALLGALAELHVHGV
+6769 LLAALAELHVHGL
-6783 PVTWQEWF
+6783 PVAWQEWF
-6791 TDSGPR
+6791 TDTGAR
-6797 RVDLPTYTFQHQRYW
+6797 RVDLPTYAFQRERYW
-6812 PEPANRPRT
+6812 PEPASRPRKT
-6821 RTTDSVDADFW
+6821 TTDSGDADFW
-6832 AAVEQGDLS
+6832 DAVERADLA
-6841 ALATQFGDDGA
+6841 ALAAQFGDDGA

-6857 TPALPVL
+6857 TPVLPVL
-6864 STWHRARTRRAV
+6864 STWHRARTQRAV
-6876 VDAWSYR
+6876 VDGWSYR
-6883 VGWKRTDITAE
+6883 VGWKRTDVTAD
-6894 PARPGVWLLVTA
+6894 PAKPGRWLLVTA
-6906 EDDLTD
+6906 EDDLSD
-6912 GTRAE
+6912 GTLAE
-6917 AVTKALAEVG
+6917 SVTKALAALG
-6927 ADVVRLTV
+6927 ADTVRLTV
-6935 DPVGTDRAELAH
+6935 DPIGTDRADLAR
-6947 RLADALADGPV
+6947 RLAGVLADGPV
-6958 IGVLSLLGLR
+6958 TGVLSLLGLR
-6968 DQPHP
+6968 NQPHP

-6996 ATTRLWCLTQGAVS
+6996 ATTRLWCLTRGAVS
-7010 TGDGDAVHGVAQ
+7010 TGDGDPLRDVTQ

-7037 QLWGGLVDLPEQV
+7037 QLWGGLVDLPDHV
-7050 DATAWDRVARVVT
+7050 DATGWDRLARVVT
-7063 GAGDED
+7063 GSGDED
-7069 QLAVRPAGVFV
+7069 QVAVRPSGMFV

-7086 APAAPD
+7086 AAAAPD

-7104 VTGGTGAL
+7104 ITGGTGAL

-7135 ERAPG
+7135 DRAAG
-7140 ATELRDELTALGV
+7140 AAELREELTAQGARV
-7153 RASVVACDV
+7153 SVVACDV

-7192 EPGLIADT
+7192 DVGMIADT

-7215 AVHLD
+7215 ALHLD
-7220 ALLADRP
+7220 ALLGDRP
-7227 LDAFVLFAS
+7227 LDAFVLFSS
-7236 IAGVWGSGGQSAYAA
+7236 IAGVWGSGGQSAYAT

-7260 EQRRGRGVPATSVA
+7260 ENRRGRGLTATSVA

-7305 VHAMRYAVGLPRA
+7305 VHAMRCAVGLPRA

-7341 LLDDIAEA
+7341 LLDDIVEA
-7349 REALHAQAGQQ
+7349 REAVHALGAE
-7360 QPGGAVDALREHLL
+7360 QPGGAADGLREHLL
-7374 TLPRPERVRHLVD
+7374 TLPRNEQVRHLVD

-7398 HSGTDRVKPQRAFKE
+7398 HLGTERVKPGRAFKE

-7424 RNRLTG
+7424 RNRLTS

-7443 YPNPAVLAENLLDGL
+7443 YPNPAVLADNLLDGL
-7458 LPEGAQADGGDPA
+7458 LPEARQADGGDPA
-7471 EAAVR
+7471 EVAVR
-7476 QALAAIPLT
+7476 QALATIPLA
-7485 RLREA
+7485 RIREA
-7490 GLLDLLLNLAD
+7490 GLLDLLLNLTD
-7501 ADGGDGDESTDE
+7501 ADGGAGDESTDE
-7513 DLDLDD
+7513 TLDLDEM
-7519 LDTDALVRLA
+7519 DTDTLVRLA